1 MSLFSWCN
9 WAQSDSIQ
17 NKSSNRQMRCQQFIY
32 ATCIRPEAKLHGQ
45 IDDTC

>member
-1 MSLFSWCN
+1 
-9 WAQSDSIQ
+9 
-17 NKSSNRQMRCQQFIY
+17 MRCQQFIY